1 MTYIVRSDELYHHG
15 VLGQKWGVRRYQN
28 YDGTRTAEGKEKE
41 KKDSD
46 KKSKV
51 KKALLIGGIAA
62 GSVLAAYGAYK
73 LARVAYTKYANKQI
87 SKAVDDICRQ
97 YKINQLGQYIGGMS
111 PEENMSIYK
120 QNNYKLAD
128 LYEKYGYRDAA
139 RNLRDILKK
148 VSY

>member
-28 YDGTRTAEGKEKE
+28 PDGTRTEEGKEKE
-41 KKDSD
+41 RKDSD

-51 KKALLIGGIAA
+51 KKALLVGGIAV

-73 LARVAYTKYANKQI
+73 LARVAYNKYANKQI

-111 PEENMSIYK
+111 PEENWSIYK
-120 QNNYKLAD
+120 QNSYKLAD
-128 LYEKYGYRDAA
+128 LYEKYGYRDSA
-139 RNLRDILKK
+139 RTLREILKN